1 MVFAGNYFGKDLL
14 SRSINKKF
22 LFFPQNCYTSSLPHI
37 IKYENFHQEFL
48 NFYCITRAT
57 PFLRDNWSF
66 KLPGKVLSKFI
77 NKKLSSL
84 STKLLHYLASTYN
97 RIKNEN
103 FDQAFLNFYCIKR
116 ASPFLKENCRNF
128 RKSFN

>member
-1 MVFAGNYFGKDLL
+1 MTWMALSLKLIGTVFFNQL
-14 SRSINKKF
+14 SLCFIFWLF
-22 LFFPQNCYTSSLPHI
+22 LFLVTI